1 LLSKKQS
8 TVRKLLASMTAEQQ
22 VNNNKGVYTH
32 PSNTPTYIECG
43 SSSNSKGMNNIGS
56 SGNTSNSGSGVTNPW
71 DEE

>member
-32 PSNTPTYIECG
+32 LSNTPTYIEYG
-43 SSSNSKGMNNIGS
+43 SSSNSKDVGNSGS
-56 SGNTSNSGSGVTNPW
+56 SGNTSNSGSDVTNPW
-71 DEE
+71 GEE